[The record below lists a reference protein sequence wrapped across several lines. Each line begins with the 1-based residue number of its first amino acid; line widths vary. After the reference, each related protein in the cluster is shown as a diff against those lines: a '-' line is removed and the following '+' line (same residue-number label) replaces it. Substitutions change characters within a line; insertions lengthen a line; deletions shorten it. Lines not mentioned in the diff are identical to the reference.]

1 MREQQIQSKIISWA
15 KANGWLYIKTIKL
28 SESGHADLI
37 FFKDGKT
44 VFIEV
49 KKSTGGVNSELQIHK
64 QKQFQ
69 KAGFTWEFCNNLEQ
83 FKKLINNYENTF

>member
-1 MREQQIQSKIISWA
+1 MREQQIQSKIIAYA

-28 SESGHADLI
+28 SESGHADIIL
-37 FFKDGKT
+37 FKDGKT

-49 KKSTGGVNSELQIHK
+49 KKSTGGVNSELQMYR

-69 KAGFTWEFCNNLEQ
+69 KAGFTWEFCNSLEQ
-83 FKKLINNYENTF
+83 FKEIIK

>member
-1 MREQQIQSKIISWA
+1 MKEQQLQSKIIKHA
-15 KANGWLYIKTIKL
+15 KLNGWLYIKTIRL

-44 VFIEV
+44 IFIEV
-49 KKSTGGVNSELQIHK
+49 KKTTGGVNSELQIFR

-69 KAGFTWEFCNNLEQ
+69 KAGFIWEFCDNLSD
-83 FKKLINNYENTF
+83 FKELIK